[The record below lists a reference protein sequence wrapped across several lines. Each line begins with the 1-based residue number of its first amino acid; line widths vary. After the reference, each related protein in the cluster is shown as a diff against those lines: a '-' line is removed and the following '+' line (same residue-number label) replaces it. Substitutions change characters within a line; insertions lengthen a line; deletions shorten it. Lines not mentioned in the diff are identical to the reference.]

1 MNAAARTP
9 QQPTI
14 LNRRARFEYE
24 LLEQYEAGIV
34 LTGTEVKSLRAGKA
48 NVQDAFAIH
57 KDGEMWLYNLHIAEY
72 HGGNRF
78 NHEPKRPRKLLLKK
92 REIQKLLGLL
102 QTKGL
107 TLVPLALFFNDKG
120 LVKAKLAVGRGKK
133 AHDKRESEKERDWS
147 CEKGRIMKGDAR
159 SD

>member
-1 MNAAARTP
+1 VSKKRITD
-9 QQPTI
+9 QPSI

-24 LLEQYEAGIV
+24 ILEELDAGIV

-48 NVQDAFAIH
+48 NIQDAFAIH
-57 KDGEMWLYNLHIAEY
+57 KEGEMWLQNLHIAEY

-92 REIQKLLGLL
+92 REIQKLIGLL

-107 TLVPLALFFNDKG
+107 TLVPLMLFFNEKG
-120 LVKAKLAVGRGKK
+120 LVKVKMAVGRGKK
-133 AHDKRESEKERDWS
+133 AHDKRETEKERDWQR
-147 CEKGRIMKGDAR
+147 EKGRLLKGEE
-159 SD
+159 

>member
-1 MNAAARTP
+1 MSKARVHH
-9 QQPTI
+9 QPSI

-24 LLEQYEAGIV
+24 LLEEFEAGIV

-48 NVQDAFAIH
+48 NVADAFAIH
-57 KDGEMWLYNLHIAEY
+57 KENEMWLHNLHIAEY

-92 REIQKLLGLL
+92 REIQKLIGLL

-107 TLVPLALFFNDKG
+107 TLVPLALIFNEKG
-120 LVKAKLAVGRGKK
+120 LVKVKLAVGRGKK
-133 AHDKRESEKERDWS
+133 AHDKRESEKERDWTR
-147 CEKGRIMKGDAR
+147 EKGRLLKGESR

>member
-1 MNAAARTP
+1 VSKARKVD
-9 QQPTI
+9 QPTI

-24 LLEQYEAGIV
+24 IMEELDAGIV
-34 LTGTEVKSLRAGKA
+34 LSGTEVKSLRAGKA

-57 KDGEMWLYNLHIAEY
+57 KEGEMWLHNLHIAEY

-92 REIQKLLGLL
+92 REIKKLIGLL

-107 TLVPLALFFNDKG
+107 TLVPLMLFFSDKG
-120 LVKAKLAVGRGKK
+120 LVKVKMAVGRGKK
-133 AHDKRESEKERDWS
+133 AHDKRESEKERDWQR
-147 CEKGRIMKGDAR
+147 EKGRVMKQDAR
-159 SD
+159 D